1 MGFWELLNIGSLPG
15 ILEICRVEKNKNS
28 ISWNLFQQILDQTS
42 NLNLGD
48 VFFLCKSFTKNCSF
62 RILFQQIVDQ
72 ISNKSSLVRCFFFFF
87 VFYLKMLKNAHFKLF
102 RKILHATNLSIEMS
116 IYHAAPAKIPCRE
129 PMLRI
134 FRPTIYIFHVF
145 FLPGKTT

>member
-48 VFFLCKSFTKNCSF
+48 VFFFASPSLKIVYFEH
-62 RILFQQIVDQ
+62 LF
-72 ISNKSSLVRCFFFFF
+72 S
-87 VFYLKMLKNAHFKLF
+87 KLWT
-102 RKILHATNLSIEMS
+102 RSQTNQ
-116 IYHAAPAKIPCRE
+116 
-129 PMLRI
+129 
-134 FRPTIYIFHVF
+134 VW
-145 FLPGKTT
+145 